1 MEAKEKNVALIYLKV
16 FFVPLTVYITS
27 IGKMHLAKIDISL
40 FMVLFWIMNQ
50 TEKKTSVLHIL
61 NGQLR
66 KEEEEEPTHKNMQI
80 SGKSI
85 EKEITGKNEVEWKK
99 KFYEWMG
106 RAHWFCPKNTNDC
119 QKWMNDKANMK

>member
-1 MEAKEKNVALIYLKV
+1 
-16 FFVPLTVYITS
+16 
-27 IGKMHLAKIDISL
+27 MHLAKIDISL

-50 TEKKTSVLHIL
+50 TKKNSVLHIL

-66 KEEEEEPTHKNMQI
+66 IEEEEKPTHKNMQI

-99 KFYEWMG
+99 KFYEWMNG
-106 RAHWFCPKNTNDC
+106 QSTLVLSEKFIWLSK
-119 QKWMNDKANMK
+119 MNEWQGEHEIK